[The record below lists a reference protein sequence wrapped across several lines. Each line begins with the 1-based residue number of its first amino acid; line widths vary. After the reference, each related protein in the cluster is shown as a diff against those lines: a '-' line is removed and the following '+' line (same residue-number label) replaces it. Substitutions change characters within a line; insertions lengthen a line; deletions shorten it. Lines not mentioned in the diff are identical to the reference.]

1 MKNYL
6 QQTVDE
12 IKAIVPLTESQ
23 EQDVKNQLYDLIVR
37 LQRPIERQDQMN
49 IEEITDTG
57 DGFWYKIKSDNP
69 IYQDI
74 LNQGGGDEKL

>member
-37 LQRPIERQDQMN
+37 LQRPINHTDNMN
-49 IEEITDTG
+49 IEEITDG
-57 DGFWYKIKSDNP
+57 DFSFKISSDNP

-74 LNQGGGDEKL
+74 IERSEDERL

>member
-6 QQTVDE
+6 QETVDE

-49 IEEITDTG
+49 IEEITDG
-57 DGFWYKIKSDNP
+57 DFSFKISSDNS
-69 IYQDI
+69 IYQEI
-74 LNQGGGDEKL
+74 IKQGGGDEKL